1 MCLMWVSVVPPPRI
15 WLLVPIS
22 SYSWETRVSTETQNS
37 SMGASLHVVNETEFD
52 VGGCGSSSQEYSCWT
67 YSFLFLGN

>member
-1 MCLMWVSVVPPPRI
+1 MWVSVVPPPRI

-52 VGGCGSSSQEYSCWT
+52 VGWCGSSSQEYGCC
-67 YSFLFLGN
+67 YLFLLIPG